1 MTLRSPESARIE
13 RGALR
18 FELGRAKIFTASQTG
33 GPRGPRDC
41 ELWLVEGGE
50 GLLSLAQRLI
60 ALGRHGIGRF
70 SDYGLAEGAL
80 WLLREV
86 EGTPLD
92 RFVRARRHDLA
103 SWGLAERLR
112 LGVQCAR
119 LLEEC
124 ELSALFPGPMRPS
137 ELILDGSGRL
147 HTRADTLVGSLLGLP
162 ELPAHN
168 TPGNSLSPRWL
179 PPEQANG
186 AEWDALA
193 NRYVLGLVL
202 YWLLAGAHAFAG
214 LGLRHGLEEQR
225 LRGAPPM
232 PDEIAR
238 ELPPGLQGLVLRMLE
253 PNPDA
258 RPSSSSEVVERLE
271 QFANSLPQ
279 GNEPLKRRQART
291 EPMLGPGAGQG
302 VRDPQV
308 PSRPASSDPQIHEV
322 ATLHSAGSDSEAA
335 QDSPAQVSVRALR
348 EHRGLRGGAPQRRN
362 PDEAQAA
369 HERRSSPPRS
379 ERPEPEQAVDGS
391 PRGSKARD
399 VDSVRPRG
407 NTRALRTL
415 LALLPVVVGLGIAG
429 WLLHEPAKL
438 APEGPVV
445 KPQQP
450 LDAFHTTSADCAG
463 CHARQTAEWRRSV
476 MAHSVKSPLFQGLEI
491 LIQEQVGKDLDCPGG
506 AGVLRRVD
514 TRTACRDRD
523 SGLPITGAGGE
534 HWCVNCHSPGDNL
547 GTSVPPWD
555 GRSLTSA
562 TRQPLKD
569 LLPASAMEGISCAF
583 CHQVAGAV
591 RPGNQA
597 RGLYEGNPSWTS
609 FVDGRR
615 FSMRPEDS
623 RGRFGIANSAYFLDP
638 SIFLSLAGRSAGGG
652 GFEPSAFPGAP
663 TPGSAQVARA
673 TEELLGGAHLPIPEE
688 TKSYI
693 QSSEFCGACHDV
705 RLFGT
710 DVLGA
715 RIGEHFKRLRNAYS
729 EWVAYSNAERA
740 KGKEPAS
747 CQDCHMSTFPGVCVP
762 GEPKPGAA
770 EAGGTTYTALL
781 RGCPP
786 GSHFEA
792 REPGA
797 FPGGHAAVNSGGSDR
812 VTPHYF
818 SGVDVPLGGDFEAHL
833 VNEDHIDG
841 FGIPLGARA
850 RRDLL
855 LGKTFRFELRSPARS
870 GSRLLIPVEIENVG
884 GGHRVPAGF
893 SQEREFWV
901 HLRVTDASGRVVY
914 EVGRVD
920 RPDEDLHDKEFLRV
934 NVRDDLRD
942 GRGRPLG
949 VFGADVAD
957 GRDVPRWFPDPRLGG
972 TDFRGSGL
980 INLQNGFLRCV
991 VCIGRIDER
1000 GECQPGPGQSATR
1013 ALRFTDGDYDLDT
1026 GECRSNLSGEN
1037 ALFETY
1043 FPIGSLD
1050 ASRGVA
1056 KGPDAIIDRRSAPHG
1071 VPLRYTYDLPTSGAG
1086 PFHVEAELLFR
1097 AFPPFLI
1104 KAFAAYEEQMS
1115 RRGQRPSGPLVTE
1128 EALERLEIVQIAKV
1142 EVDLP

>member
-18 FELGRAKIFTASQTG
+18 FELGRARIFTANQTG
-33 GPRGPRDC
+33 APQGPRDC
-41 ELWLVEGGE
+41 ELWLIDGGE
-50 GLLSLAQRLI
+50 SLLSLAQRLL

-70 SDYGLAEGAL
+70 SDYGLAEGDL

-86 EGTPLD
+86 DGTPLD
-92 RFVRARRHDLA
+92 TFVRAQRQNAD
-103 SWGLAERLR
+103 SWRLPERLR
-112 LGVQCAR
+112 LGIQCAR
-119 LLEEC
+119 VLEEC

-137 ELILDGSGRL
+137 ELILDPGGRL

-162 ELPAHN
+162 DLPAHN

-186 AEWDALA
+186 AAWDALA

-202 YWLLAGAHAFAG
+202 YWLLAGTHAFAG

-238 ELPPGLQGLVLRMLE
+238 DLPPGLQGLVLRMLE
-253 PNPDA
+253 PNVDA
-258 RPSSSSEVVERLE
+258 RPSSASEVVERLE
-271 QFANSLPQ
+271 QFAGALPR
-279 GNEPLKRRQART
+279 GNEPRPART
-291 EPMLGPGAGQG
+291 QSISDQG
-302 VRDPQV
+302 GRQEQV
-308 PSRPASSDPQIHEV
+308 PSLPASSDPQIHDM
-322 ATLHSAGSDSEAA
+322 ATLHSAGSDDEVPR
-335 QDSPAQVSVRALR
+335 DSPAQVSVRALR
-348 EHRGLRGGAPQRRN
+348 AHRDSRSSRDEAPQRRSQN
-362 PDEAQAA
+362 DASRAREASK
-369 HERRSSPPRS
+369 RRGSPPKEAETEEPPRS
-379 ERPEPEQAVDGS
+379 S
-391 PRGSKARD
+391 SRGSKAETTA
-399 VDSVRPRG
+399 SVRPHG
-407 NTRALRTL
+407 NAGVRALRTAI
-415 LALLPVVVGLGIAG
+415 ALGPVVFGLGIAG
-429 WLLHEPAKL
+429 WLLHEPAQVS
-438 APEGPVV
+438 PEGPVV
-445 KPQQP
+445 KPQRP
-450 LDAFHTTSADCAG
+450 LDAAHTTSSDCG
-463 CHARQTAEWRRSV
+463 SCHARQTAEWRRSV

-506 AGVLRRVD
+506 AGVLRRAD

-555 GRSLTSA
+555 GRSLSST

-583 CHQVAGAV
+583 CHQVSGPA
-591 RPGNQA
+591 RPGNQT

-615 FSMRPEDS
+615 FSMRPEDA

-638 SIFLSLAGRSAGGG
+638 GIFLSRGARAA

-663 TPGSAQVARA
+663 TPGSSQVVG
-673 TEELLGGAHLPIPEE
+673 TSEQLLGGAHLAIPAQ
-688 TKSYI
+688 TKSYL

-715 RIGEHFKRLRNAYS
+715 RVGEHFKRLRNAYS
-729 EWVAYSNAERA
+729 EWVEYSNAERA
-740 KGKEPAS
+740 KGNEPAS
-747 CQDCHMSTFPGVCVP
+747 CQGCHMSTFPGVCVP
-762 GEPKPGAA
+762 GEPKPDAA
-770 EAGGTTYTALL
+770 QAGGTTYTALL

-792 REPGA
+792 REPGV
-797 FPGGHAAVNSGGSDR
+797 FPGGHAAINSGLAER

-818 SGVDVPLGGDFEAHL
+818 SGVDVPLGGDFEDHL
-833 VNEDHIDG
+833 VDEDHIDG

-855 LGKTFRFELRSPARS
+855 LGKTFRFELRSPTRS
-870 GSRLLIPVEIENVG
+870 GSRLLIPVELENVG

-901 HLRVTDASGRVVY
+901 HLKVTDASGRVVY

-972 TDFRGSGL
+972 TEFRGSGL

-1013 ALRFTDGDYDLDT
+1013 ALRYTDGDYDIDT
-1026 GECRSNLSGEN
+1026 GECRSNLTGEN

-1050 ASRGVA
+1050 ASRGIA

-1071 VPLRYTYDLPTSGAG
+1071 VPLHYTYDLPASGPG
-1086 PFHVEAELLFR
+1086 PFHVEARLLFR

-1104 KAFAAYEEQMS
+1104 KAFAAYEKQMS
-1115 RRGQRPSGPLVTE
+1115 ERGQRPSGPLVTE
-1128 EALERLEIVQIAKV
+1128 KALERLEVVEIARV

>member
-1 MTLRSPESARIE
+1 MSLRSPESARIE

-18 FELGRAKIFTASQTG
+18 FELGRAKVFTASQA
-33 GPRGPRDC
+33 GPQGTRDC
-41 ELWLVEGGE
+41 ELWFLDGGE
-50 GLLSLAQRLI
+50 ALLSLAQRLL

-70 SDYGLAEGAL
+70 SDYGLDGQEL

-86 EGTPLD
+86 DGTPLD
-92 RFVRARRHDLA
+92 TFVRAQRQTPEAWR
-103 SWGLAERLR
+103 LAERLR
-112 LGVQCAR
+112 VGVQCAR

-137 ELILDGSGRL
+137 ELILDPAGRL

-162 ELPAHN
+162 DLPAHN

-186 AEWDALA
+186 ADWDALA

-202 YWLLAGAHAFAG
+202 YWLLAGTHAFAG

-232 PDEIAR
+232 PDDIAR
-238 ELPPGLQGLVLRMLE
+238 ELPPGLQGLVLRLLE
-253 PNPDA
+253 PDPDA
-258 RPSSSSEVVERLE
+258 RPESASEVVERLE
-271 QFANSLPQ
+271 QFARELPQ
-279 GNEPLKRRQART
+279 GNERRQPART
-291 EPMLGPGAGQG
+291 LPLSGEGEG
-302 VRDPQV
+302 VRESQV
-308 PSRPASSDPQIHEV
+308 QSLPASSDPQIHDM
-322 ATLHSAGSDSEAA
+322 ATLHSAGSEDSGP
-335 QDSPAQVSVRALR
+335 QDAPAQVSVRALR
-348 EHRGLRGGAPQRRN
+348 EHREERSTGEPVGERQRRENAAPQPR
-362 PDEAQAA
+362 AA
-369 HERRSSPPRS
+369 YKRSSSPQKEAAEDAAPAESSRRRGARPVPS
-379 ERPEPEQAVDGS
+379 EQ
-391 PRGSKARD
+391 
-399 VDSVRPRG
+399 PRG
-407 NTRALRTL
+407 NVGSRALRT
-415 LALLPVVVGLGIAG
+415 AIATAPVVLGLGIAG
-429 WLLHEPAKL
+429 WLLHEPAQV
-438 APEGPVV
+438 APESPVV
-445 KPQQP
+445 KPQRP
-450 LDAFHTTSADCAG
+450 LDAAHTTSSDCAS

-476 MAHSVKSPLFQGLEI
+476 MAHSAKSPLFQGLEM

-547 GTSVPPWD
+547 GTAVPPWD
-555 GRSLTSA
+555 GRSLTSS

-569 LLPASAMEGISCAF
+569 LLPASSMEGISCAF
-583 CHQVAGAV
+583 CHQVAGGV
-591 RPGNQA
+591 RPGNQT

-623 RGRFGIANSAYFLDP
+623 RGRFGIANSGYFLDP
-638 SIFLSLAGRSAGGG
+638 AIFLSRGARAA

-663 TPGSAQVARA
+663 TPGSSQVVAA
-673 TEELLGGAHLPIPEE
+673 SAELLGGAHLPIPAE

-705 RLFGT
+705 RLFGS

-715 RIGEHFKRLRNAYS
+715 RVGEHFKRLRNAYS

-747 CQDCHMSTFPGVCVP
+747 CQDCHMSSFPGVCVP
-762 GEPKPGAA
+762 GEAKPGAA
-770 EAGGTTYTALL
+770 QAGGTTYSALL

-797 FPGGHAAVNSGGSDR
+797 FPGGHAAVNSAAADR

-855 LGKTFRFELRSPARS
+855 LGKTFRFELRNPTRS
-870 GSRLLIPVEIENVG
+870 GSRLLIPVELENVG

-901 HLRVTDASGRVVY
+901 HLKVTDGSGRVVY

-957 GRDVPRWFPDPRLGG
+957 GRDLPRWFPDPRLGG
-972 TDFRGSGL
+972 TEFRGSGL

-1013 ALRFTDGDYDLDT
+1013 ALRFTDGDYDIDT

-1071 VPLRYTYDLPTSGAG
+1071 VPLHYTYDLPASGAG
-1086 PFHVEAELLFR
+1086 PFRVEAQLLFR

-1104 KAFAAYEEQMS
+1104 KAFAAYEQQMS
-1115 RRGQRPSGPLVTE
+1115 ERGQRPSGPLVTE
-1128 EALERLEIVQIAKV
+1128 AALERLEVVEIAKV
-1142 EVDLP
+1142 EVELP